1 MSNMETEVIDQK
13 FSQRDWAAL
22 KVLVGGIVGMVV
34 AMGIGRFVY
43 TPILPLMQR
52 DLGMSNTL
60 AGWLAGLNYLG
71 YLAGAVVCTIA
82 PQLLRSRAIAGGAL
96 LLSLATTIFMGA
108 TLSEFWWGVMR
119 LSGGI
124 SSAVLFIVISAEVGE
139 TLARRGY
146 GHWFGALYGGIG
158 FGIALSGLVVPRL
171 DKAGGWDAAW
181 IGMGVIAAIFA
192 IIGIVLGR
200 NRVHA
205 TVATAGLLE
214 PTAGL
219 RSIWILAAAYFLEG
233 LGYIVTATFIVAII
247 AVTPG
252 LESFAPYSWVAVGLS
267 AIPSTIFW
275 PHLARRIG
283 NKQALLAAYALQA
296 AGILVSARADS
307 IAEVLFAAV
316 TFGGTF
322 LGIVALTLA
331 EGKLRMGREGGRA
344 AAFLTASFS
353 VGQVLG
359 PIIAGRL
366 ADRQDGFALPLLLAS
381 ASIILGGVLIALD
394 RRFSTQ
400 TQKKGVSSC
409 RT

>member
-1 MSNMETEVIDQK
+1 METNIIDQEIPR
-13 FSQRDWAAL
+13 RDWAAF
-22 KVLVGGIVGMVV
+22 KVLAGGILGIVV

-71 YLAGAVVCTIA
+71 YLAGAIICTLA
-82 PQLLRSRAIAGGAL
+82 PRLLRSRVVGGGAL
-96 LLSLATTIFMGA
+96 VLSLATTTFMGA
-108 TLSEFWWGVMR
+108 TLSEFWWGGMR
-119 LSGGI
+119 FGGGMA
-124 SSAVLFIVISAEVGE
+124 SAVLFIVISAEVAE

-146 GHWFGALYGGIG
+146 GHWFGALYAGVG
-158 FGIALSGLVVPRL
+158 FGIALSGLIVPHL
-171 DKAGGWDAAW
+171 DKTGGWDAAW
-181 IGMGVIAAIFA
+181 IGMGSLAALFA
-192 IIGIVLGR
+192 MLGVALGR
-200 NRVHA
+200 KRVQ
-205 TVATAGLLE
+205 ATAAPTGPAE

-219 RSIWILAAAYFLEG
+219 RSIWILAFAYFLEG

-252 LESFAPYSWVAVGLS
+252 LEAFAPYSWVAVGLS
-267 AIPSTIFW
+267 AIPSTILW

-283 NKQALLAAYALQA
+283 TRRALMAAYVLQA
-296 AGILVSARADS
+296 AGILVSAWAS
-307 IAEVLFAAV
+307 SVVEVLFAAV

-331 EGKLRMGREGGRA
+331 EGKMRMGKEGGRA

-359 PIIAGRL
+359 PIIAGAL
-366 ADRQDGFALPLLLAS
+366 ADRSEGFALPLLLAA
-381 ASIILGGVLIALD
+381 ASITLGAALIALD
-394 RRFSTQ
+394 RGFSTPNQ
-400 TQKKGVSSC
+400 QKGISTC